1 DLDRVVWHLRIPRT
15 LLALAAGGALAV
27 SGALAQA
34 WTRNPLADPGII
46 GITSGAGF
54 AVAAGTTAGFFAPG
68 QQALLA
74 LAGSAAVAV
83 VVLAVSRR
91 SADPLTLLLV
101 GFGMAAAL
109 RAGTTLMALNDRS
122 VLDGMR
128 QWVVGSTAGRDADDL
143 VVAV

>member
-91 SADPLTLLLV
+91 SADPLTLLRSEERRV
-101 GFGMAAAL
+101 GKEC
-109 RAGTTLMALNDRS
+109 RARWRPERYNKKKN
-122 VLDGMR
+122 MR
-128 QWVVGSTAGRDADDL
+128 T
-143 VVAV
+143 